1 MAVAELKEKI
11 RERNLT
17 NEKLADAIG
26 MDVSTLYR
34 KMAGD
39 GEGFTVR
46 EVTGIIDTLN
56 LSDEE
61 ALHIFFR
68 KRLA

>member
-11 RERNLT
+11 KEMNLT
-17 NEKLADAIG
+17 NEKLAEAIG
-26 MDVSTLYR
+26 IDVSTLYR
-34 KMAGD
+34 KMAGN
-39 GEGFTVR
+39 GEGFTVK
-46 EVTGIIDTLN
+46 EVNGIITTLK
-56 LSDEE
+56 LTDEE